1 MSGESDS
8 VSFFLS
14 LHGKSFVSVDEEGLL
29 AERVNQDDAAAAVVS
44 VRGETS
50 VMILALQ
57 RVYLS
62 GQLHSVPAEVVHG
75 DGIVPVAEVVLLT

>member
-50 VMILALQ
+50 VMILQMHTQKQ
-57 RVYLS
+57 RLT
-62 GQLHSVPAEVVHG
+62 QVV
-75 DGIVPVAEVVLLT
+75 DNSCDSWFIL